1 MRIEIEIP
9 EEFGADYNVN
19 RFSDFF
25 SRVMADI
32 DYNGMC
38 GNYERE
44 TADVLAEAFK
54 NSKVIQEVAYKGG
67 RLVDADKL
75 YNDLADKLKWLMGYG
90 DDVYLSAG
98 DDIRCAVANQPTAY
112 DPDKVVEQLEEHTA
126 FLKDCTKYGNNT
138 KDQQSKSYD
147 TMMMYEVKD
156 LVDDVLEIVKA
167 GGADAKT
174 DS

>member
-1 MRIEIEIP
+1 MKIEIEIP
-9 EEFGADYNVN
+9 EEFEKDYTADK
-19 RFSDFF
+19 FADFLG
-25 SRVMADI
+25 RVRADI

-112 DPDKVVEQLEEHTA
+112 DPDKVVEQLEE
-126 FLKDCTKYGNNT
+126 LK
-138 KDQQSKSYD
+138 S
-147 TMMMYEVKD
+147 
-156 LVDDVLEIVKA
+156 LVPVNRILDDIVNEKPKELGMLIAYRKAIEIVKA
-167 GGADAKT
+167 GGTDAEN
-174 DS
+174 

>member
-1 MRIEIEIP
+1 MKIEIEIP
-9 EEFGADYNVN
+9 EEFEKDYTADK
-19 RFSDFF
+19 FADFLG
-25 SRVMADI
+25 RVRADI

-90 DDVYLSAG
+90 DGVYLSVG
-98 DDIRCAVANQPTAY
+98 NDIRCAVANQPTTY
-112 DPDKVVEQLEEHTA
+112 DPDKVVDQLNDKFRVVRTDEDLEWNRAMDEAITIVNGGGV
-126 FLKDCTKYGNNT
+126 DGN
-138 KDQQSKSYD
+138 
-147 TMMMYEVKD
+147 
-156 LVDDVLEIVKA
+156 
-167 GGADAKT
+167 
-174 DS
+174 

>member
-9 EEFGADYNVN
+9 EEFEKDYTTDKFAD
-19 RFSDFF
+19 FLG
-25 SRVMADI
+25 RVRADI
-32 DYNGMC
+32 DYNGIC

-54 NSKVIQEVAYKGG
+54 NSRVIQEVAYKGG

-75 YNDLADKLKWLMGYG
+75 YDDLADKLKWLMGYG

-112 DPDKVVEQLEEHTA
+112 DPDMVTEQL
-126 FLKDCTKYGNNT
+126 KYNT
-138 KDQQSKSYD
+138 TLFFDRNGDK
-147 TMMMYEVKD
+147 V
-156 LVDDVLEIVKA
+156 LLDDAIKIVKA
-167 GGADAKT
+167 GGDVDLLIDRAKSKSGERIPY
-174 DS
+174 DGKWK